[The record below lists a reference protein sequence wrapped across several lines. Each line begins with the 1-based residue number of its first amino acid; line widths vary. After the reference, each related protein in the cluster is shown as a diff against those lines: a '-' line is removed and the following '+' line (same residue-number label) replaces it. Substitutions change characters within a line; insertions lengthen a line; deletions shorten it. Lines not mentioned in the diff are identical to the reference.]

1 MTAQAARSH
10 MSIGEVLALLRVEFP
25 DVTISK
31 IRFLEGEGLIEP
43 ERSPSGFRKFTHL
56 HVEQLR
62 YILTEQRDHYL
73 PLRVIKDKMAEDFGR
88 PRAVPDAGSAEPE
101 VRLSR
106 AELLEQAGIDD
117 ETLTELE
124 DYGLLAARARRY
136 DDNALAVARA
146 VGSLARFGLHA
157 RHLRAVKAAAERECG
172 LVEQAVAPVLK
183 RRAPGAIGEAD
194 EAARE
199 LSALLLDLHAALL
212 RDGVRTVLR
221 G

>member
-1 MTAQAARSH
+1 
-10 MSIGEVLALLRVEFP
+10 MSIGEVLALLQGEFP

-43 ERSPSGFRKFTHL
+43 ERSPSGYRKFTHL

-62 YILTEQRDHYL
+62 FILTEQRDHYL
-73 PLRVIKDKMAEDFGR
+73 PLRVIKDRMAENFGR
-88 PRAVPDAGSAEPE
+88 PRAVQTKQE

-106 AELLEQAGIDD
+106 AELLEAAGIDEEALD
-117 ETLTELE
+117 ELE
-124 DYGLLAARARRY
+124 DYGLLAPVARRY
-136 DDNALAVARA
+136 DEEALKVARS
-146 VGSLARFGLHA
+146 VGALARFGLHA

-172 LVEQAVAPVLK
+172 LVEQAVAPILK

-199 LSALLLDLHAALL
+199 LSKLLLDLHEAL
-212 RDGVRTVLR
+212 VRTGIRSVLGR
-221 G
+221 

>member
-1 MTAQAARSH
+1 MSSQAARSH
-10 MSIGEVLALLRVEFP
+10 MSIGEVLALLQGEFP

-43 ERSPSGFRKFTHL
+43 ERTPSGFRKFTHL

-73 PLRVIKDKMAEDFGR
+73 PLRVIKDKMAESFGR
-88 PRAVPDAGSAEPE
+88 PRALHDKQE
-101 VRLSR
+101 VKLTR
-106 AELLEQAGIDD
+106 AELLESAGLDE

-124 DYGLLAARARRY
+124 DYGLLAPVARRY
-136 DDNALAVARA
+136 DEEALKIARA
-146 VGSLARFGLHA
+146 VGGLARFGLHA
-157 RHLRAVKAAAERECG
+157 RHLRAVKAAAEREAG
-172 LVEQAVAPVLK
+172 LVEQTVAPILK
-183 RRAPGAIGEAD
+183 RRKPGAIGEAD

-212 RDGVRTVLR
+212 RTGVRGVLGR
-221 G
+221 

>member
-1 MTAQAARSH
+1 
-10 MSIGEVLALLRVEFP
+10 MSIGEVLALLQGEFP

-43 ERSPSGFRKFTHL
+43 ERSPSGYRKFTHL

-62 YILTEQRDHYL
+62 FILREQRDHYL
-73 PLRVIKDKMAEDFGR
+73 PLRVIKDRMAESFGR
-88 PRAVPDAGSAEPE
+88 PRAVQEKKE

-106 AELLEQAGIDD
+106 AELLEAAEIDD

-124 DYGLLAARARRY
+124 DYGLLAPVARRY
-136 DDNALAVARA
+136 DEEALNVARS
-146 VGSLARFGLHA
+146 VGALARFGLHA

-172 LVEQAVAPVLK
+172 LVEQTVAPILK

-194 EAARE
+194 EVARE
-199 LSALLLDLHAALL
+199 LSTLLLDLHASL
-212 RDGVRTVLR
+212 VRSGIRSVLGR
-221 G
+221 